1 MMPIASQIASRNA
14 TDLATSALPH
24 APVVPDPP
32 PRVPRVRIVLAA
44 FLRAW
49 ARRQAG
55 LADRLDPRGRGVD
68 PLAT

>member
-1 MMPIASQIASRNA
+1 
-14 TDLATSALPH
+14 
-24 APVVPDPP
+24 VPDPP